1 MSILDDPDAVAALGA
16 WRALEDT
23 PDADLSAAPNWAQG
37 IGFAVARGS
46 VGLSVD
52 LVALRGTDLHAQ
64 EIADLRQVWQSAVA
78 DFELGQP
85 NHRYR
90 LRLQVVPGDSTQ
102 APAIANLLAKADG
115 VDSVTIVD
123 RTLAGPARWD
133 QPLNIGAVGAEVRA
147 AVEAYTHP
155 QLIELDFAD
164 VERREFD
171 LLILESLDEVAAIRD
186 QHLAAGF
193 LLVLTDAA
201 ESISVETVRRL
212 NEVIGFRAAAIISK
226 QDNLQSLIQLFLD
239 NLSHNQ
245 PPDVA
250 ITNATYH
257 DAHRIIVGDP
267 AFLDR
272 AKFTAVKDSL
282 ADEAERQFNTGALEV
297 EDFSAMVEEIAATP
311 SARAD
316 AWRSEE
322 GAATETLHSLAPVRA
337 SMGRAE
343 AARATAMEPS
353 QRYLQT
359 QVFEIADAAS
369 VQRTR
374 SFEAGAPHEIHVR
387 VGPSSMNWITAT
399 TRFPDNELPPEE
411 TRLTVHLLAPNFIAA
426 PVAQEILIGPTG
438 SSTVAKFAGQVAAN
452 AAQIDATIIVYHKGK
467 HLQTAVLSGPVTQ
480 GEGAPEATG
489 IDFTRGLPS
498 EADLTRQQAFDLT
511 VWKNGAEL
519 ELALFDP
526 AAVPGA
532 PSNKIL
538 HPTLGGIDAVVN
550 GIRNELFAA
559 AGRIAQLG
567 TGLEA
572 AGLPT
577 LRSLAEQ
584 GEYLRRTLFGA
595 APPAHIRRVQLV
607 SPQSSDFFP
616 AEFLY
621 DYVLPDVNATLCPEF
636 KHGPGPDCT
645 PQCHAAAGDSAYVCP
660 SGFWALNRIIERQV
674 RPLDRADSRQPE
686 ASTGRPRRLELG
698 GIIFAASNEVNT
710 PDHPNELADTIADMQ
725 AAATVYQANTWD
737 EWIDLVKHHY
747 PSLLVALPHNVEST
761 PFQKLQISAN
771 EDLALNRI
779 RPEHVAP
786 ANADV
791 WPVVLLLGCNT
802 ANADVAYQDFVSEMR
817 CAGAAL
823 VIGTLT
829 YVLGPQAAKVA
840 REFVVQIWE
849 STDSATVG
857 EIMRQVR
864 GRMLTQDNLMA
875 LAITAFGDA
884 DWRFQTEGH

>member
-1 MSILDDPDAVAALGA
+1 MSILDDPDAVAALGT
-16 WRALEDT
+16 WRALEDA
-23 PDADLSAAPNWAQG
+23 PDADLSADPDWAQDIRG
-37 IGFAVARGS
+37 AVARGT

-52 LVALRGTDLHAQ
+52 LSALRDTNLEAQ
-64 EIADLRQVWQSAVA
+64 EITALRQVWQSAAA

-85 NHRYR
+85 NHR
-90 LRLQVVPGDSTQ
+90 LRLQVIPGDSTQ
-102 APAIANLLAKADG
+102 APTIANLLAKADG
-115 VDSVTIVD
+115 VDSVTIAD
-123 RTLAGPARWD
+123 RSLAGPARWD
-133 QPLNIGAVGAEVRA
+133 LPLNIGAVGAGARI
-147 AVEAYTHP
+147 AVDAYPHP
-155 QLIELDFAD
+155 QLIEFDFTD
-164 VERREFD
+164 VARREFD
-171 LLILESLDEVAAIRD
+171 LLILESLDDVAAIQN
-186 QHLAAGF
+186 QHFAAGF
-193 LLVLTDAA
+193 LLVLTDTPA
-201 ESISVETVRRL
+201 SISVETVRRL
-212 NEVIGFRAAAIISK
+212 NEVIGFRAAAIIPK
-226 QDNLQSLIQLFLD
+226 QDNLQDLIRIFLD

-250 ITNATYH
+250 ITNAIYH
-257 DAHRIIVGDP
+257 DTPVIIVGDP

-272 AKFTAVKDSL
+272 ARFSAVTASL
-282 ADEAERQFNTGALEV
+282 ADEVERQFHVGALAV
-297 EDFSAMVEEIAATP
+297 EEFTAMDEEIAAAP

-322 GAATETLHSLAPVRA
+322 GAATETLHRVGPVRA
-337 SMGRAE
+337 AMRSADAR
-343 AARATAMEPS
+343 RATPMEPS
-353 QRYLQT
+353 PRFLQA
-359 QVFEIADAAS
+359 QVFENSGAAP

-374 SFEAGAPHEIHVR
+374 SFEASAAHEIHIR
-387 VGPSSMNWITAT
+387 VGPSSMNWITVP
-399 TRFPDNELPPEE
+399 RSFPDFELPPEGA
-411 TRLTVHLLAPNFIAA
+411 RLTVHLLAPSFITA
-426 PVAQEILIGPTG
+426 PEAQEILIGPTG
-438 SSTVAKFAGQVAAN
+438 SSTVAKFAGLAA
-452 AAQIDATIIVYHKGK
+452 ADATQIDATVIVYHNGK

-480 GEGAPEATG
+480 GEDAPEATG
-489 IDFTRGLPS
+489 IDFSRGLPS
-498 EADLTRQQAFDLT
+498 EADLGRQQAFDLT

-519 ELALFDP
+519 KLTLFDP
-526 AAVPGA
+526 AAAPGT

-538 HPTLGGIDAVVN
+538 HPTLAGIDAVVN

-559 AGRIAQLG
+559 AGRISQLE

-616 AEFLY
+616 VEFLY
-621 DYVLPDVNATLCPEF
+621 DYVLPNANATLCPEF
-636 KHGPGPDCT
+636 KHSPGPDCT

-686 ASTGRPRRLELG
+686 AAAGRPRRLELG

-710 PDHPNELADTIADMQ
+710 PEHPNELADTIADMQ
-725 AAATVYQANTWD
+725 AAAPVYPASTWD
-737 EWIDLVKHHY
+737 EWSNYVKQHY

-761 PFQKLQISAN
+761 PFHKLQIGAN
-771 EDLALNRI
+771 EELALNRI
-779 RPEHVAP
+779 RPEYVAP
-786 ANADV
+786 ADADV
-791 WPVVLLLGCNT
+791 GPVVLLLGCNT
-802 ANADVAYQDFVSEMR
+802 ANATIAYQDFVNEIR

-829 YVLGPQAAKVA
+829 YVLGPEAAKVA
-840 REFVVQIWE
+840 REFVEQIWK
-849 STDSATVG
+849 SADSATVG

-884 DWRFQTEGH
+884 DWRFQTGGH